1 MQEILLNQVK
11 LNFSSE
17 SLFFL
22 NIVLAFIMF
31 GVALQLKINN
41 FSKLFNNP
49 KSTIAGIISQFF
61 LLPFI
66 TFILI
71 IVMKPNATVALGM
84 LLVASCPGGN
94 ISNFFTSLAK
104 GNVEL
109 SVGLTTFSTIFSVI
123 MTPLNF
129 GFWGGLYV
137 GIGNHPVDIVLNP
150 LDMFYNI
157 FLILGI
163 PVILGILFSRY
174 FPKITARISYPIK
187 IVSMIIFIL
196 FVAIAFFNNSDIFIN
211 YIHLV
216 IGLVFLHNLFAIL
229 TGYFVGKVFGL
240 SLQDKRTLAIETGIQ
255 NSGLGLILIFS
266 FFNGIG
272 GMAIVAAWWGIWHII
287 TGFGLAFLWSGKS
300 KKVYA

>member
-1 MQEILLNQVK
+1 
-11 LNFSSE
+11 
-17 SLFFL
+17 
-22 NIVLAFIMF
+22 MF
-31 GVALQLKINN
+31 GVALQLKAQN
-41 FSKLFNNP
+41 FSKLFSNP

-71 IVMKPNATVALGM
+71 VIMKPGATVALGM
-84 LLVASCPGGN
+84 LMVASCPGGN

-109 SVGLTTFSTIFSVI
+109 SVGLTAFSTIFAVI

-129 GFWGGLYV
+129 GFWGGLYL

-163 PVILGILFSRY
+163 PVILGIMFSKY
-174 FPKITARISYPIK
+174 LPDITSKITHPIK
-187 IVSMIIFIL
+187 IASMGIFIL

-229 TGYFVGKVFGL
+229 TGYFVGKAFGL

-287 TGFGLAFLWSGKS
+287 TGFGLAFLWSGLLP
-300 KKVYA
+300 KVYA

>member
-11 LNFSSE
+11 LNFSTE

-22 NIVLAFIMF
+22 NIVLALVMF
-31 GVALQLKINN
+31 GVALQLKISN

-49 KSTIAGIISQFF
+49 KSTIAGIISQFL

-66 TFILI
+66 TFLLLI
-71 IVMKPNATVALGM
+71 IVRPNATIALGM

-94 ISNFFTSLAK
+94 ISNFFTSLTK

-109 SVGLTTFSTIFSVI
+109 SVGLTAFSTLFAVI

-129 GFWGGLYV
+129 GFWGGLYL
-137 GIGNHPVDIVLNP
+137 GIGNHPVDISINP
-150 LDMFYNI
+150 IEMFYSI
-157 FLILGI
+157 FMVLGV
-163 PVILGILFSRY
+163 PVILGILFSKY
-174 FPKITARISYPIK
+174 FPIMTSKISYPIK
-187 IVSMIIFIL
+187 IASMIIFIS

-229 TGYFVGKVFGL
+229 TGYLAGSAFRL

-266 FFNGIG
+266 FFDGIG

-287 TGFGLAFLWSGKS
+287 TGFGLTFLWSRRS
-300 KKVYA
+300 EKVYA